1 MASIRIDQAEGLRR
15 LIEKPAPR
23 QLTFLSA
30 APEADKSAMLLN
42 LGASLAGTG
51 ASVLLIDACRRTRGV
66 AAGLARIQAG
76 TLLQASRGEVRLADA
91 VLPMPQGFAIAA
103 LSHSERNEFTSKD
116 RSRMETLFSGLAANN
131 DILLADAELDNEDA
145 LPLAAMAQG
154 ELVLHVADNAA
165 SITAAYA
172 LMKRISVHYGR
183 RSVGI
188 LITGAAG
195 ERAGAI
201 YQNIAS
207 VAGRYLALEVHA
219 IGSVPEDEHLARATR
234 QGRTVI
240 DAFPT
245 AGAAR
250 AFRDLAGRFSRCG
263 QPAAGRRHAASG
275 NAILGA

>member
-1 MASIRIDQAEGLRR
+1 LASIRIDQAEGLRR
-15 LIEKPAPR
+15 LIVKPAPR

-30 APEADKSAMLLN
+30 APDADKCAMLLN

-51 ASVLLIDACRRTRGV
+51 ASALLIDACQRSRGA
-66 AAGLARIQAG
+66 AAGLERIQAA
-76 TLLQASRGEVRLADA
+76 TLLQASRGEARLADA
-91 VLPMPQGFAIAA
+91 VLPMPQGFSIAA
-103 LSHSERNEFTSKD
+103 LGRGEMSGKD
-116 RSRMETLFSGLAANN
+116 RSRMETLFSGLAASN
-131 DILLADAELDNEDA
+131 DILLADAELDAGDA

-154 ELVLHVADNAA
+154 ELVLHVADSAA

-172 LMKRISVHYGR
+172 LMKRISVRHAQR
-183 RSVGI
+183 QVGI
-188 LITGAAG
+188 LITGAEG

-201 YQNIAS
+201 YQNLAS
-207 VAGRYLALEVHA
+207 AASRYLALEVHP

-250 AFRDLAGRFSRCG
+250 AFRDLAGRVARRAMPS
-263 QPAAGRRHAASG
+263 AGRRHAATGS
-275 NAILGA
+275 AMLGA